1 VAFWA
6 FWPLYIYLASVLSVP
21 AAEMKPFLGTEFFKI
36 AGSGNRSQSWKGC
49 GVKAHPPM
57 KGPVK
62 YQELT
67 GRQRQAAR
75 CAARTDNLSQRISQ
89 LSAPPFTLL
98 RSGNDAAEPLKT
110 LRLRVADSWVP
121 PIQPTMTSN
130 ILYGHSA
137 TRNGIT
143 GHTHPLELHFILP
156 SASSREVTHT
166 MVPCPSPAR

>member
-1 VAFWA
+1 
-6 FWPLYIYLASVLSVP
+6 
-21 AAEMKPFLGTEFFKI
+21 
-36 AGSGNRSQSWKGC
+36 
-49 GVKAHPPM
+49 M

-75 CAARTDNLSQRISQ
+75 CATRTDNLSQRISQ

-143 GHTHPLELHFILP
+143 GHTP
-156 SASSREVTHT
+156 SGTASREVTHT
-166 MVPCPSPAR
+166 MVPCPSPSPVDRSPDDADGARRPDPISGSDQ